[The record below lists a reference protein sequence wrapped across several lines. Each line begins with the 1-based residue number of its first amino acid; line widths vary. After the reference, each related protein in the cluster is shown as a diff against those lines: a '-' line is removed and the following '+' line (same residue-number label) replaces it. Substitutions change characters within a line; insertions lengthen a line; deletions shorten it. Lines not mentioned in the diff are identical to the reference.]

1 MENDLKKLV
10 GQKLQLLRQEKNISQ
25 EEMSERLNLSL
36 SAYRKIEYGDTD
48 ITLTRLNKIAEIF
61 DMPAMELF
69 SRIDGN
75 TQFNNCQHFIGYAQH
90 NNTVNLSN
98 PEDLRALIKANAML
112 IEMMDKRIQT
122 IGGETARM
130 ISFPEIGLIVGIAV
144 VLFGCKAVSQ
154 NPFISR
160 QQKILW
166 MLTIVVL
173 NWIGL
178 LWYYYTFYMRDKD
191 E

>member
-1 MENDLKKLV
+1 
-10 GQKLQLLRQEKNISQ
+10 
-25 EEMSERLNLSL
+25 
-36 SAYRKIEYGDTD
+36 
-48 ITLTRLNKIAEIF
+48 
-61 DMPAMELF
+61 
-69 SRIDGN
+69 
-75 TQFNNCQHFIGYAQH
+75 
-90 NNTVNLSN
+90 
-98 PEDLRALIKANAML
+98 
-112 IEMMDKRIQT
+112 
-122 IGGETARM
+122 M

-191 E
+191 D